1 MEHEGTW
8 SDLPGR
14 GDMAPVV
21 LAPLSGITDLPFRRL
36 VAGFGARWVV
46 SEMVAAGELL
56 ALRPG
61 SRERAELGLDE
72 AATVVQ
78 LVGRAPAP
86 MAEAARQLADTGA
99 RIIDINMGCPA
110 RKVTGGLSGAA
121 LMRDL
126 DQAERI
132 IAAVAGAVA
141 VPVTVKMRLGWDAD
155 TLNAAALA
163 RRAEGAGARMI
174 AVHGRTRAQFYKGRA
189 DWAAVRAVRDAVA
202 LPVVVN
208 GDIATAADARAA
220 LAASGADA
228 VMVGRAARGRPWLLA
243 QIAAALAGAPPL
255 QTPEGADLVTI
266 VAGHYDAMLSFHGLT
281 LGPKVARKHL
291 GWFMDHAATPPALRR
306 RILTAAPHE
315 VFTLLPDALATGD
328 TKPAPMV
335 LSA

>member
-1 MEHEGTW
+1 MTDERIIA
-8 SDLPGR
+8 DLPGR

-61 SRERAELGLDE
+61 SRERAELGLDDG
-72 AATVVQ
+72 ATVVQ
-78 LVGRAPAP
+78 LVGRAPGT
-86 MAEAARQLADTGA
+86 MAEAARVLEGSGA

-110 RKVTGGLSGAA
+110 RKVTGGLSGSA

-132 IAAVAGAVA
+132 IAAVVQAVA
-141 VPVTVKMRLGWDAD
+141 LPVTVKMRLGWDGAM
-155 TLNAAALA
+155 LNAPDLA

-174 AVHGRTRAQFYKGRA
+174 AVHGRTRAQFYTGRA
-189 DWAAVRAVRDAVA
+189 DWAAVRAVKDATR
-202 LPVVVN
+202 LPVLVN
-208 GDIATAADARAA
+208 GDIASAGDAARALA
-220 LAASGADA
+220 LSGADA

-243 QIAAALAGAPPL
+243 QIAAGLAGRPVPQAP
-255 QTPEGADLVTI
+255 QGAALVAL
-266 VAGHYDAMLSFHGLT
+266 VAGHHDAMLSFYGT
-281 LGPKVARKHL
+281 ALGAKVARKHL
-291 GWFMDHAATPPALRR
+291 GWFMDHAGTPPALRQ
-306 RILTAAPHE
+306 RILTAPAAG
-315 VFTLLPDALATGD
+315 VAALLGDALAGGGRER
-328 TKPAPMV
+328 AEMV